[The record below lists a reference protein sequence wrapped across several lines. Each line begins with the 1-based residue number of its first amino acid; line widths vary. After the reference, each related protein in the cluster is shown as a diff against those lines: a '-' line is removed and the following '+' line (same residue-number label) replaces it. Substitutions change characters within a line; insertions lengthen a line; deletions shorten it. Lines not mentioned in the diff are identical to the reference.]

1 MVIRHSNQ
9 LLEKLTEVEERIKM
23 IERIMEECGIDC
35 DQEQLLRALLAKR
48 YPLPF
53 GQ

>member
-9 LLEKLTEVEERIKM
+9 LLEKLSEVEERIKL
-23 IERIMEECGIDC
+23 IEQMMEQYGVDC
-35 DQEQLLRALLAKR
+35 DQEQLLRALLAKK